1 MTLPDLLQKLAQ
13 EMAGSSQSTVR
24 HFRSVMEGFYHFS
37 KGEFTR
43 AAVVSYI
50 QRLEKKGYSAGTR
63 RTTYSILK
71 RGFDI
76 AHTLDGS
83 IIWPFGKKPPSELPV
98 DVAEWEV
105 NAPILPLEELKTMIA
120 GAKDGTVPGPAAA
133 ILAVSSIYGLRRIE
147 MIELKPENM
156 DIRRGVLTPNL
167 AMRVTTVKHGRAH
180 EHLVPEELRP
190 YLEQYPFQAYSPVG
204 LSNLYH
210 QIRQAVGLE
219 IVHGSGWH
227 SIRRLVASSLLFIY
241 PLPLVKAFLR
251 WKMGSM
257 DIAMTYFK
265 MPAKQVDRM
274 IFGLESFPS
283 TTGEMVT
290 AEHPFLKLWRDG
302 K

>member
-1 MTLPDLLQKLAQ
+1 
-13 EMAGSSQSTVR
+13 
-24 HFRSVMEGFYHFS
+24 
-37 KGEFTR
+37 
-43 AAVVSYI
+43 VVAYI

-76 AHTLDGS
+76 AHTLDES

-105 NAPILPLEELKTMIA
+105 NAPIISLEELKTMIA
-120 GAKDGTVPGPAAA
+120 GAKDGAIPGPAAA
-133 ILAVSSIYGLRRIE
+133 ILAASSIYGLRRIE

-156 DIRRGVLTPNL
+156 DIRKGAL
-167 AMRVTTVKHGRAH
+167 RVTTAKHGRAH
-180 EHLVPEELRP
+180 EHLVPEELKP
-190 YLEQYPFQAYSPVG
+190 YLEHYPFQAYSPVG

-210 QIRQAVGLE
+210 QIRQVVGLE

-227 SIRRLVASSLLFIY
+227 SVRRLVASTLLFVY

-257 DIAMTYFK
+257 DIALTYFK

-283 TTGEMVT
+283 VQGPSPEVNEVESLTQNLIGKMVT

-302 K
+302 KS